1 MAAAVEMQRSLAA
14 HRWPAMVDVRVR
26 AGIHSGRPTLTDAG
40 YIGLPVHTAA
50 RVCAVAHGGQ
60 IVVTE
65 EARAAVDRSAPV
77 GLRFRSL
84 GEHRLRGL
92 ADPKGLFQVEADG
105 LATDF
110 PPPSGG

>member
-1 MAAAVEMQRSLAA
+1 M
-14 HRWPAMVDVRVR
+14 
-26 AGIHSGRPTLTDAG
+26 TDAG

-50 RVCAVAHGGQ
+50 RVCAAAHGGQ

-65 EARAAVDRSAPV
+65 EARAAVERSAPV
-77 GLRFRSL
+77 GLAFRGL

-92 ADPKGLFQVEADG
+92 ADPKALFQVEADG

-110 PPPSGG
+110 PPPRDG